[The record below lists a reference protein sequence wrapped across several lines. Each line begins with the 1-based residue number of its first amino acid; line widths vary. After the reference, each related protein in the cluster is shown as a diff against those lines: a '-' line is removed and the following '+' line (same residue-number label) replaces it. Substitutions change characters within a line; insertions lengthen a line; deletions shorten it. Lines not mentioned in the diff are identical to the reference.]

1 MELEINKDNKKE
13 NHEINE
19 FANLLENEIE
29 KNRFDNENFIN
40 QLGVK
45 FSISKE
51 DLKEAQ
57 NKIDDFL
64 KDVDSN
70 VGEVMYI
77 TYDKEKD
84 KFYEKLYFD
93 KKIKLIELFDEE
105 AKSRGVGRFYISLNN
120 KRHNDNVL
128 YRDANF
134 IKTDIKNAIKS
145 QLKKG
150 TTIKNIDF
158 SQLKEKYQDK
168 EYIKKIYQKCYS

>member
-1 MELEINKDNKKE
+1 MNLEINKDNKKE

-19 FANLLENEIE
+19 FANMLENEVE
-29 KNRFDNENFIN
+29 RNRFDSENFIN

-45 FSISKE
+45 LNIPKE
-51 DLKEAQ
+51 DLKEVQ

-120 KRHNDNVL
+120 
-128 YRDANF
+128 AP
-134 IKTDIKNAIKS
+134 
-145 QLKKG
+145 
-150 TTIKNIDF
+150 
-158 SQLKEKYQDK
+158 
-168 EYIKKIYQKCYS
+168 